1 MQFLRTVFW
10 VALAVVGMIFAFNN
24 WTPVTIRLWSGIV
37 LDTRLPV
44 VLLAVFL
51 IGLVPPLILHRATRW
66 TLTRRLDAAQR
77 SLDETRVPF
86 SSGAAMHAPPI
97 QS

>member
-1 MQFLRTVFW
+1 MQFLRTIFW
-10 VALAVVGMIFAFNN
+10 VVLAVAGVVFAFNN

-44 VLLAVFL
+44 LLLAVFL

-66 TLTRRLDAAQR
+66 TLKRRLDAAQR
-77 SLDETRVPF
+77 SLDETRAPLPF
-86 SSGAAMHAPPI
+86 DPAISAPPI